1 MTLGLVVFAATY
13 LLISVQ
19 RLPFVH
25 LNRPAASLLGAV
37 AMVVLG
43 VLPLSDAYAAIDF
56 DVLVFLLG
64 LMLIVGYLEVGKFF
78 EWAAEWILRRAG
90 TPERLLLGVV
100 VGGGLLSALFVN
112 DTVCLVVTPVLL
124 AAIGPLRVKPTPYLI
139 GLAMGANVGSVLSV
153 TGNPQNML
161 VGIWSGASFGGFLA
175 HMLPVG
181 GGGLAITHLYLR
193 WAYRAELREPFRER
207 LETVP
212 VALDR
217 PLVVKGLTLFGVAVV
232 AWLAGGSLPLV
243 AITAGAAQGR
253 AHRVRGVC
261 ANRGAGDAADA
272 RVGDRRAG
280 CDGLTCRLA
289 EAPDPLLGNHHVVE
303 PDAARDRVRDI
314 VLRPEG
320 IELQIHGGPELDIG
334 RARCGRRVIALRAV
348 GARRTEV
355 VLHPIPDPHG
365 IGEALDQ
372 DVVVPHFEYRP
383 RVRCHV
389 GIEFGVN
396 LEARPRVVGCGERGP
411 ADERVAPVGAAAAR
425 AGMHLHPVIVEI
437 ENGIGTAA
445 APHRLDREGDPVV
458 SERSDARLRV
468 RPVAGRVVAAEP
480 HARVVPGRAGLVL
493 GVPAHVQL
501 VLPGVEALVE
511 VRGLRGCVA
520 AVRGELHRRRP
531 TTP

>member
-1 MTLGLVVFAATY
+1 MRNAECGIERAGSIPSNYLSSRKSLDPFRIPHSALRIRMTLGLLVFAATY

-193 WAYRAELREPFRER
+193 WAYRAELREPFRGR

-217 PLVVKGLTLFGVAVV
+217 PLVLNALVLFGVAVI

-243 AITAGAAQGR
+243 AITAGAVMVAVAQR
-253 AHRVRGVC
+253 
-261 ANRGAGDAADA
+261 
-272 RVGDRRAG
+272 
-280 CDGLTCRLA
+280 
-289 EAPDPLLGNHHVVE
+289 DP
-303 PDAARDRVRDI
+303 AYAIDRVEWSLLLFFASLFG
-314 VLRPEG
+314 VLRGFEQTG
-320 IELQIHGGPELDIG
+320 AVAWIDDH
-334 RARCGRRVIALRAV
+334 ALRLVQGGSHWGAAVAV
-348 GARRTEV
+348 G
-355 VLHPIPDPHG
+355 
-365 IGEALDQ
+365 
-372 DVVVPHFEYRP
+372 
-383 RVRCHV
+383 
-389 GIEFGVN
+389 GVMTTLSN
-396 LEARPRVVGCGERGP
+396 LISNVSA
-411 ADERVAPVGAAAAR
+411 
-425 AGMHLHPVIVEI
+425 VILSP
-437 ENGIGTAA
+437 NT
-445 APHRLDREGDPVV
+445 
-458 SERSDARLRV
+458 
-468 RPVAGRVVAAEP
+468 
-480 HARVVPGRAGLVL
+480 
-493 GVPAHVQL
+493 
-501 VLPGVEALVE
+501 
-511 VRGLRGCVA
+511 
-520 AVRGELHRRRP
+520 
-531 TTP
+531 

>member
-1 MTLGLVVFAATY
+1 MTTGLVVFAATY

-212 VALDR
+212 VAVDR

-243 AITAGAAQGR
+243 AITAGAAMVAIAQRDPAYAIDRVEWSLLLFFAALFVVMRGFEQTGAVGWIDRHALALMQDAPPWR
-253 AHRVRGVC
+253 AAVVVSGVMATLSNLISNVPAVILWRHTVPTIPHPDLIWRVLAMSSTFAGNLLLIGSMANLIVAERAETRGVRIGF
-261 ANRGAGDAADA
+261 AEYA
-272 RVGDRRAG
+272 RIGVPVTL
-280 CDGLTCRLA
+280 LTL
-289 EAPDPLLGNHHVVE
+289 VW
-303 PDAARDRVRDI
+303 
-314 VLRPEG
+314 G
-320 IELQIHGGPELDIG
+320 I
-334 RARCGRRVIALRAV
+334 
-348 GARRTEV
+348 V
-355 VLHPIPDPHG
+355 VL
-365 IGEALDQ
+365 
-372 DVVVPHFEYRP
+372 
-383 RVRCHV
+383 
-389 GIEFGVN
+389 
-396 LEARPRVVGCGERGP
+396 
-411 ADERVAPVGAAAAR
+411 
-425 AGMHLHPVIVEI
+425 
-437 ENGIGTAA
+437 
-445 APHRLDREGDPVV
+445 
-458 SERSDARLRV
+458 
-468 RPVAGRVVAAEP
+468 
-480 HARVVPGRAGLVL
+480 VL
-493 GVPAHVQL
+493 TG
-501 VLPGVEALVE
+501 
-511 VRGLRGCVA
+511 
-520 AVRGELHRRRP
+520 
-531 TTP
+531 